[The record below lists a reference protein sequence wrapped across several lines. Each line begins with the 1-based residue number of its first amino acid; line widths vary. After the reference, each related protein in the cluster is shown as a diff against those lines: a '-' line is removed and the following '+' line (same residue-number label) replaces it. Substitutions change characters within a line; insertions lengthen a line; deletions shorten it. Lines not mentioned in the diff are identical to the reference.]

1 MRAPRAPF
9 YFNPRPPCGGRPSQP
24 PWSVGSSSDFNPRP
38 PCGGRRVYGAVVRD
52 QENFNPR
59 PPCGGRRSQRPS
71 RPGWQR
77 FQSTP
82 PVWGATILAQSPD
95 AIGDCISI
103 HAPRVGG
110 DWRICAGRTCPP
122 YFNPRPPV
130 WGATQALYP
139 LKGAVAISIHAPR
152 VGGDRRS
159 AGNPARG
166 TDFNPRPPCGGRRW
180 GLQRPHYLPEISIH
194 APRVGGDYTFKLENV
209 EVLIS
214 IHAPRVG
221 GDRSRGRFLF
231 HSPNFNP
238 RPPCGGRRGTLPEDT
253 AAGTFQSTPPVWG
266 ATLREIKEVRI
277 PAISI
282 HAPRVGG
289 DRKTA
294 PRRKKWG

>member
-122 YFNPRPPV
+122 YFNPRPPCGGRRKLCIRLKALSLFQSTPPV
-130 WGATQALYP
+130 WGATGAALE
-139 LKGAVAISIHAPR
+139 I
-152 VGGDRRS
+152 
-159 AGNPARG
+159 
-166 TDFNPRPPCGGRRW
+166 PP
-180 GLQRPHYLPEISIH
+180 
-194 APRVGGDYTFKLENV
+194 

-221 GDRSRGRFLF
+221 GDVGDYSAHIIFQK
-231 HSPNFNP
+231 
-238 RPPCGGRRGTLPEDT
+238 
-253 AAGTFQSTPPVWG
+253 FQSTPPVWG
-266 ATLREIKEVRI
+266 ATTR
-277 PAISI
+277 SSW
-282 HAPRVGG
+282 
-289 DRKTA
+289 KTW
-294 PRRKKWG
+294 KF